1 MSAQHAAK
9 MKQWEVTII
18 TGILDY
24 ERISQHTLPLNS
36 FYKAVATKILKGYG
50 LNWEMVKG

>member
-1 MSAQHAAK
+1 MSTQHAAR
-9 MKQWEVTII
+9 MQQWQVEII

-36 FYKAVATKILKGYG
+36 FYKAVATKILKSYG
-50 LNWEMVKG
+50 LNWVTVKG